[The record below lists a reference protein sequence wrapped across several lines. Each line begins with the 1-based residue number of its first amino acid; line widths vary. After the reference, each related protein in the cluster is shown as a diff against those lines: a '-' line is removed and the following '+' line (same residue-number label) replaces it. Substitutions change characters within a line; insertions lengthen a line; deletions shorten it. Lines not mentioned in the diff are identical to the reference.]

1 MSEWLQVKNLEM
13 LVSKSEFNLDI
24 NKNSDVLL
32 FSCDLLN
39 IARGRCDLVLKK
51 KSKPSISY
59 ININMDK
66 PVMVGEINF
75 SKEKFENILDSI
87 NKFLNKNNSKK
98 LKIILF
104 LNQPLAVNNHG
115 VLSLDQDIK
124 LEIINL
130 KLIFPII

>member
-1 MSEWLQVKNLEM
+1 MSEWLQVKTLEM
-13 LVSKSEFNLDI
+13 LVSKSELNLDI
-24 NKNSDVLL
+24 NKNSDLLL

-51 KSKPSISY
+51 TLNSSVSFIS
-59 ININMDK
+59 ININK

-75 SKEKFENILDSI
+75 SKEKFDNILDSI
-87 NKFLNKNNSKK
+87 DKFLNKNNSKK
-98 LKIILF
+98 VKIILF
-104 LNQPLAVNNHG
+104 LNKPLAVNNHG
-115 VLSLDQDIK
+115 VLSIDQNIK

>member
-1 MSEWLQVKNLEM
+1 MSEWLQVNNLEM
-13 LVSKSEFNLDI
+13 LVSKSEFNLDL

-51 KSKPSISY
+51 TLNSSTSY
-59 ININMDK
+59 IKINMDK
-66 PVMVGEINF
+66 PVMLGEINF

-87 NKFLNKNNSKK
+87 DKFLNKNNSKK

-104 LNQPLAVNNHG
+104 LNKPLAVNNYG
-115 VLSLDQDIK
+115 VLSIDENIK

-130 KLIFPII
+130 KFIFPII

>member
-13 LVSKSEFNLDI
+13 FVSKSELNLDI
-24 NKNSDVLL
+24 NRNSDILL

-39 IARGRCDLVLKK
+39 IARGRCDLVVKK
-51 KSKPSISY
+51 TSNSSASY

-66 PVMVGEINF
+66 PVMLGEINF
-75 SKEKFENILDSI
+75 SKEKFENILSSI

-104 LNQPLAVNNHG
+104 LNKHLAVNNHG
-115 VLSLDQDIK
+115 VLSIDQDIK

>member
-13 LVSKSEFNLDI
+13 LVSKSELNLDI

-51 KSKPSISY
+51 TLNSSISY

-66 PVMVGEINF
+66 PVMEGEIHF
-75 SKEKFENILDSI
+75 SKEKFENILDSMG
-87 NKFLNKNNSKK
+87 KFLNKNNSKK

-104 LNQPLAVNNHG
+104 LNKPLAVNNHG
-115 VLSLDQDIK
+115 LLSIDQNIK

>member
-1 MSEWLQVKNLEM
+1 MSEWLQVKSLEM
-13 LVSKSEFNLDI
+13 LVSKSELNLDI

-51 KSKPSISY
+51 TLNSSIGY
-59 ININMDK
+59 ITINMDK
-66 PVMVGEINF
+66 PVMIGEMNF
-75 SKEKFENILDSI
+75 SKEKFENILNSI
-87 NKFLNKNNSKK
+87 DKFLNKNNSKK

-104 LNQPLAVNNHG
+104 LNKALAVNNHG
-115 VLSLDQDIK
+115 VLSIDQDIK

>member
-75 SKEKFENILDSI
+75 SKEKFENILNSI

-104 LNQPLAVNNHG
+104 LNKPLAVNNYG
-115 VLSLDQDIK
+115 VLSINQNIK

-130 KLIFPII
+130 KLIFPLI

>member
-13 LVSKSEFNLDI
+13 LVSKSELNLDI
-24 NKNSDVLL
+24 KKNSDVLL

-51 KSKPSISY
+51 TLDSSTSF

-75 SKEKFENILDSI
+75 SKEKFENILDSM
-87 NKFLNKNNSKK
+87 NRFLNNNNSKK

-104 LNQPLAVNNHG
+104 LNKHLAVNNHG
-115 VLSLDQDIK
+115 VLSIDQDIK

>member
-1 MSEWLQVKNLEM
+1 MNEWLQVKTLDM
-13 LVSKSEFNLDI
+13 LVSKSELNLDI
-24 NKNSDVLL
+24 NKNSDLLL

-51 KSKPSISY
+51 TLNSSISF
-59 ININMDK
+59 ISINMNK

-75 SKEKFENILDSI
+75 SKGKFDNILDSI
-87 NKFLNKNNSKK
+87 YKFLNKNNSKK

-115 VLSLDQDIK
+115 VLSIDQNIK

>member
-13 LVSKSEFNLDI
+13 LVSKSELNLDI
-24 NKNSDVLL
+24 NKKNDVLL

-51 KSKPSISY
+51 SLKSSTSFIS
-59 ININMDK
+59 INIDK
-66 PVMVGEINF
+66 PVMVGEIIF
-75 SKEKFENILDSI
+75 SKEKFENILNSI

-104 LNQPLAVNNHG
+104 LNKPLAVNNHG
-115 VLSLDQDIK
+115 VLSIDQNIK

>member
-13 LVSKSEFNLDI
+13 LVSKSELNLDI
-24 NKNSDVLL
+24 NKNNDVLL

-39 IARGRCDLVLKK
+39 IARGRCDLVVKK
-51 KSKPSISY
+51 TLNSSLSY
-59 ININMDK
+59 ISIKMDK
-66 PVMVGEINF
+66 PVMLGEVNF

-87 NKFLNKNNSKK
+87 DKFLSKNNSKK

-104 LNQPLAVNNHG
+104 LNKPLAVNNYG
-115 VLSLDQDIK
+115 VLSIDQNIK

>member
-39 IARGRCDLVLKK
+39 IARGRCDLVLNKTFN
-51 KSKPSISY
+51 SSISY
-59 ININMDK
+59 ISINVDK

-98 LKIILF
+98 LKIVLL
-104 LNQPLAVNNHG
+104 LNKPLAVNNHG

>member
-1 MSEWLQVKNLEM
+1 MSEWLQVKKLEM
-13 LVSKSEFNLDI
+13 LVSKSELNLDI

-51 KSKPSISY
+51 TLNSSISS
-59 ININMDK
+59 ISINMDK

-75 SKEKFENILDSI
+75 SQEKFENILNSI
-87 NKFLNKNNSKK
+87 DKFLNKNNSKK

-104 LNQPLAVNNHG
+104 LNKPLAVNNHG
-115 VLSLDQDIK
+115 VLSIDQNIK

>member
-51 KSKPSISY
+51 KSKPYISY

>member
-13 LVSKSEFNLDI
+13 LVSKSELKLDI

-51 KSKPSISY
+51 TLHSSINSIS
-59 ININMDK
+59 INMDK
-66 PVMVGEINF
+66 PVMLGEINF
-75 SKEKFENILDSI
+75 SKEKFESILDSI
-87 NKFLNKNNSKK
+87 DKFLNKNNSKK

-104 LNQPLAVNNHG
+104 LNKPLAVNNHG
-115 VLSLDQDIK
+115 LLSIDQNIK

>member
-13 LVSKSEFNLDI
+13 FVSKSEFNLDI

-51 KSKPSISY
+51 TLKSSTSY
-59 ININMDK
+59 IKINMDK
-66 PVMVGEINF
+66 PVMLGEVNF
-75 SKEKFENILDSI
+75 SKEKFENILDSTY
-87 NKFLNKNNSKK
+87 KFLNKNKSKK

-104 LNQPLAVNNHG
+104 LNKPLAVNNYG
-115 VLSLDQDIK
+115 VLSIDQNIK

-130 KLIFPII
+130 KFIFPII

>member
-13 LVSKSEFNLDI
+13 LVSKSELNLDI
-24 NKNSDVLL
+24 YKNNDILL

-51 KSKPSISY
+51 TSSSSVSNISI
-59 ININMDK
+59 NVDK
-66 PVMVGEINF
+66 PVMEGEINF
-75 SKEKFENILDSI
+75 SKEKFENILNSV
-87 NKFLNKNNSKK
+87 NKFLNINNNKK
-98 LKIILF
+98 LKIILS
-104 LNQPLAVNNHG
+104 LDKPLAVSNHG
-115 VLSLDQDIK
+115 VLSIDQNIK

>member
-13 LVSKSEFNLDI
+13 LVSKSELNIDI
-24 NKNSDVLL
+24 KKNSDVLL

-51 KSKPSISY
+51 KLNSSISY
-59 ININMDK
+59 ISINMDK
-66 PVMVGEINF
+66 PVMEGEINF

-104 LNQPLAVNNHG
+104 LDKPLAVNNHG
-115 VLSLDQDIK
+115 VLSIDQNIK

>member
-13 LVSKSEFNLDI
+13 LVSKSELNLDI

-51 KSKPSISY
+51 ILNSSISY
-59 ININMDK
+59 ISINVDK
-66 PVMVGEINF
+66 PVMIGEINF
-75 SKEKFENILDSI
+75 SKEKFENILNSLD
-87 NKFLNKNNSKK
+87 KFLNKNNSKK
-98 LKIILF
+98 LKIILS
-104 LNQPLAVNNHG
+104 LNKPLAVNNHG
-115 VLSLDQDIK
+115 VLSIDQDLR

>member
-13 LVSKSEFNLDI
+13 LVSKSELNLDI
-24 NKNSDVLL
+24 NKNSDILL

-51 KSKPSISY
+51 TLNSSISY

-75 SKEKFENILDSI
+75 SQEKFENILNSI
-87 NKFLNKNNSKK
+87 DKFLNKNNSKK

-104 LNQPLAVNNHG
+104 LNKPLAVNNYG
-115 VLSLDQDIK
+115 VLSIDQNIK

>member
-1 MSEWLQVKNLEM
+1 MSEWLQVKTLEM
-13 LVSKSEFNLDI
+13 LVSKSELNLDI
-24 NKNSDVLL
+24 NKNSDLLL

-51 KSKPSISY
+51 TLNSSVSFIS
-59 ININMDK
+59 ININK

-75 SKEKFENILDSI
+75 SKEKFENILSSI

-104 LNQPLAVNNHG
+104 LNKPLAVNNYG
-115 VLSLDQDIK
+115 VLSIDHNIK

>member
-1 MSEWLQVKNLEM
+1 MSEWLQVKSLEM
-13 LVSKSEFNLDI
+13 LVSKSELNLDI

-51 KSKPSISY
+51 TLNSSISY
-59 ININMDK
+59 ISINMDK

-75 SKEKFENILDSI
+75 SNEKFENILDSI
-87 NKFLNKNNSKK
+87 SKFLNKNNSKK

-104 LNQPLAVNNHG
+104 LNKPLAVNNYG
-115 VLSLDQDIK
+115 VLSIDQNIK

>member
-13 LVSKSEFNLDI
+13 LVSKSELNLDI

-51 KSKPSISY
+51 TLNTSVSY
-59 ININMDK
+59 ISINMDK
-66 PVMVGEINF
+66 PVMIGEMNF
-75 SKEKFENILDSI
+75 AKEKFENILNSI
-87 NKFLNKNNSKK
+87 YKFLNKNNSKK

-104 LNQPLAVNNHG
+104 LNKPLAVNNHG
-115 VLSLDQDIK
+115 VLSIDQNIK

>member
-1 MSEWLQVKNLEM
+1 MSEWLQVKKLEM
-13 LVSKSEFNLDI
+13 LVSKSELNLDI

-51 KSKPSISY
+51 TLNSSISS
-59 ININMDK
+59 ISINMDK

-75 SKEKFENILDSI
+75 SQEKFENILNSI
-87 NKFLNKNNSKK
+87 DKFLNKNNSKK

-104 LNQPLAVNNHG
+104 LNKPLAVNNYG
-115 VLSLDQDIK
+115 VLSIDQNIK

>member
-1 MSEWLQVKNLEM
+1 MSEWLQVKSLEM
-13 LVSKSEFNLDI
+13 LVSKSELNLDI
-24 NKNSDVLL
+24 NQNSDLLL

-51 KSKPSISY
+51 TLNSSISY
-59 ININMDK
+59 ISINMNK
-66 PVMVGEINF
+66 PVMVSEINF
-75 SKEKFENILDSI
+75 SKEKFDNILDSI
-87 NKFLNKNNSKK
+87 DKFLNKNNSKK

-104 LNQPLAVNNHG
+104 LNKPLAVNNHG
-115 VLSLDQDIK
+115 VLSIDQNIK

>member
-13 LVSKSEFNLDI
+13 LVSKSELNLDI
-24 NKNSDVLL
+24 NKNSDILL

-51 KSKPSISY
+51 KINSSISY
-59 ININMDK
+59 ISISMDK

-75 SKEKFENILDSI
+75 SKEKFENILDSL
-87 NKFLNKNNSKK
+87 NKFLNKNNNKK
-98 LKIILF
+98 LKIILL
-104 LNQPLAVNNHG
+104 LNKPLAVNNHG
-115 VLSLDQDIK
+115 VLSIDQNIK

-130 KLIFPII
+130 KLVFPII

>member
-13 LVSKSEFNLDI
+13 LVSKSELNLDI
-24 NKNSDVLL
+24 KKNSDVLL

-51 KSKPSISY
+51 TSNSSVSY
-59 ININMDK
+59 ISINMDK
-66 PVMVGEINF
+66 PVMVGEMNF

-87 NKFLNKNNSKK
+87 NRFLNKNNSKK

-104 LNQPLAVNNHG
+104 LNKPLAVSNHG
-115 VLSLDQDIK
+115 VLSIDQNIK

>member
-51 KSKPSISY
+51 KSKPYISY

-87 NKFLNKNNSKK
+87 DKFLNKNNSKK

-104 LNQPLAVNNHG
+104 LNKSLAVNNHG
-115 VLSLDQDIK
+115 VLSIDHDIK
-124 LEIINL
+124 LEIINVSVV
-130 KLIFPII
+130 FSSA

>member
-13 LVSKSEFNLDI
+13 LVSKSELNLDI

-51 KSKPSISY
+51 TFNSSVSY
-59 ININMDK
+59 ISINMDK
-66 PVMVGEINF
+66 PVMIGEMNF
-75 SKEKFENILDSI
+75 SKEKFENILNSL
-87 NKFLNKNNSKK
+87 NRFLNKNNSKK

-104 LNQPLAVNNHG
+104 LNKPLAVSNHG
-115 VLSLDQDIK
+115 VLSIDQDIK